1 MLSFLAEYRSAF
13 EVLGLF
19 DDLISR
25 SIGAGVTALILGF
38 LIAPKL
44 FAKLRALKL
53 SQFFR
58 KKEEVGKLADLHSS
72 KKNTPTMG
80 GFMIYLTVIV
90 GTLLWARP
98 NIYIIALMVIYTAL
112 TIIGFMD
119 DYLKVSGRSSRGLGG
134 YYKIFGQAL
143 IVFITLTLLLLA
155 SESSAVKMR
164 ELWIPFFT
172 SPVIKSM
179 PLVVLF
185 LFLFLVLSGSSN
197 AVNLTDGLD
206 GLAIGCTITV
216 ASAYGVMAYVAGDE
230 TIASTLSISHIPGVG
245 ELTVVCAALVGA
257 SLAFLWHNAYPA
269 AVFMGDTGSLAIGG
283 LIGGIAF
290 MTHQPFTLIIVGG
303 VFVMEALSVIIQVG
317 SFKTRGKRIFK
328 MSPIHHHFEL
338 KGWPETK
345 VVIRFWI
352 LSVLFAV
359 GGLMILKLN

>member
-1 MLSFLAEYRSAF
+1 M
-13 EVLGLF
+13 
-19 DDLISR
+19 
-25 SIGAGVTALILGF
+25 
-38 LIAPKL
+38 
-44 FAKLRALKL
+44 
-53 SQFFR
+53 
-58 KKEEVGKLADLHSS
+58 
-72 KKNTPTMG
+72 
-80 GFMIYLTVIV
+80 
-90 GTLLWARP
+90 
-98 NIYIIALMVIYTAL
+98 
-112 TIIGFMD
+112 
-119 DYLKVSGRSSRGLGG
+119 
-134 YYKIFGQAL
+134 
-143 IVFITLTLLLLA
+143 
-155 SESSAVKMR
+155 
-164 ELWIPFFT
+164 
-172 SPVIKSM
+172 
-179 PLVVLF
+179 
-185 LFLFLVLSGSSN
+185 
-197 AVNLTDGLD
+197 NLTDGLD

-290 MTHQPFTLIIVGG
+290 MTHQPFTLIIIGG